1 MSDFRIH
8 NGVASIVYNG
18 ARYFFSDIPSGLPT
32 NAAQTPDG
40 IKLEF
45 ASGDIINIIEQKKT
59 GPGISDTT
67 CYQFIDRV
75 GALYSLSDKNG
86 KFFETAKVKLLCEIA
101 DPIYR
106 VLDDGRVLS
115 ECGTYVTVGDQIAIM
130 RGDQYIIQDNL
141 PKLNAKSGEY
151 YLPTEIVQ
159 YAQVGITLIYIDQFY
174 SYMAPLNLTKASKYC
189 LADEGGNEYVI
200 SKISLYD
207 SELISGKRKIPMYSC
222 ISAKQPLTS
231 NSVLRNAH
239 GKYILLN
246 RRADGVVYKKADTNE
261 QIFVTNTGE
270 LHKVTTAPMSSCL
283 SVR

>member
-8 NGVASIVYNG
+8 NGVASIIYNG

-45 ASGDIINIIEQKKT
+45 ASGDVINIIEQKKIEIGSAT
-59 GPGISDTT
+59 SQ
-67 CYQFIDRV
+67 YQFIDRI

-86 KFFETAKVKLLCEIA
+86 KFFETAEIKLLFEIA

-106 VLDDGRVLS
+106 ILDDGRVLS
-115 ECGTYVTVGDQIAIM
+115 ECGTYVKVGDQIAIM
-130 RGDQYIIQDNL
+130 AGDQYIIQDNL
-141 PKLNAKSGEY
+141 PTLNAKPGEY

-159 YAQVGITLIYIDQFY
+159 YAQVGITLIYVDQFY
-174 SYMAPLNLTKASKYC
+174 SYMAPLNLTKVSKYC
-189 LADEGGNEYVI
+189 LADENGNEYVI
-200 SKISLYD
+200 SKVSLYN
-207 SELISGKRKIPMYSC
+207 SELISDKRKIPIHSC

-231 NSVLRNAH
+231 NSVLRNAR

-246 RRADGVVYKKADTNE
+246 RRADGVVYKKTDTNE

-270 LHKVTTAPMSSCL
+270 LHKVASAPMSSFL